1 MTFLSAV
8 LLIGFLIFIHEL
20 GHFIFAKLSGVKV
33 LKFSLGF
40 GPKVIGKKIGETEY
54 LLSAIPLGGY
64 VKMLGEEPDDQLD
77 ESERK
82 RSYKNQPIFKRAS
95 IVFAGPCFNF
105 LTAVVI
111 FFFVFLIGIPVLMPI
126 IGEVLDNSP
135 ASKAMIQKGDRIIE
149 INGKPVE
156 KWTDMTE
163 VIHGSAN
170 KPISLKIQRDSTFT
184 IISITPESK
193 KTKDIFGEEK
203 EIGLIGVKPSGE
215 IFTVSEDVFTSAK
228 NAILRTLEIT
238 SLTVIGIIK
247 LIQRIIPADTI
258 GGPIMIFSLAERQAE
273 AGALSFFTF
282 AAIISIN
289 LAILN
294 LLPIPVL
301 DGGHLLFMAIEAVRG
316 KPLSDKTILIAH
328 KIGWVFLLSL
338 MAFAIYNDIFRL
350 ISGTPLP

>member
-273 AGALSFFTF
+273 AGALSFF
-282 AAIISIN
+282 
-289 LAILN
+289 N